1 MRWYEIS
8 IKTTEEAEDAISNIL
23 YELGANGVV
32 IEDNEIVSRPN
43 LWDYI
48 DENQFTKKDYAKV
61 CAYFPESSNILELTH
76 TIEER
81 LKETAKYINIGEG
94 KITVSEVDEKDW
106 AEEWK
111 KYYKPVEIGDIVI
124 VPSWQDYK
132 AEDSKTIVRLDPG
145 MAFGTGTH
153 ESTILCLEAIQ
164 KYVKPEMDVLDVG
177 TGSGI
182 LAIAAKKFLAKR
194 VLAVDID
201 EVAVKVA
208 EENARLNGVEIE
220 IKKNDLVEGIEEK
233 FDVVIA
239 NIVADIIMRLS
250 RDVKKVLKDNGIF
263 ISSGIIED
271 RLEDVLKSFEKNS
284 LEIVEVKKM
293 GTWSLVVS
301 KKTV

>member
-23 YELGANGVV
+23 YDLGANGVV
-32 IEDNEIVSRPN
+32 IEDNEIVARPN

-94 KITVSEVDEKDW
+94 KISVSEIDEKDW

-111 KYYKPVEIGDIVI
+111 KYYKPVEIGNIAI
-124 VPSWQDYK
+124 VPSWEDYK

-164 KYVKPEMDVLDVG
+164 EYVKPKMDVLDVG

-182 LAIAAKKFLAKR
+182 LAIAAKKFLARR

-239 NIVADIIMRLS
+239 NIVADIIKKLS
-250 RDVKKVLKDNGIF
+250 KDINRVLKDDGIF

-284 LEIVEVKKM
+284 LEIVEVKKL
-293 GTWSLVVS
+293 GTWCLVVS

>member
-1 MRWYEIS
+1 MKWYEIS

-32 IEDNEIVSRPN
+32 IEDNEIVTRPN

-81 LKETAKYINIGEG
+81 LKEIAKYIDIGEG
-94 KITVSEVDEKDW
+94 KIAVSEVDEKDW

-111 KYYKPVEIGDIVI
+111 KYYKPVEIGNIAI

-132 AEDSKTIVRLDPG
+132 AEGNKTIVRLDPG

-153 ESTILCLEAIQ
+153 ESTALCLEAIQ
-164 KYVKPEMDVLDVG
+164 EYVKPGMDVLDVG

-239 NIVADIIMRLS
+239 NIVADIIIKLS
-250 RDVKKVLKDNGIF
+250 KDINRVLKEDGIF

-271 RLEDVLKSFEKNS
+271 RLEDVLKNFEKNS
-284 LEIVEVKKM
+284 FEILEVRKM
-293 GTWSLVVS
+293 GTWCLVVS
-301 KKTV
+301 EKTV

>member
-8 IKTTEEAEDAISNIL
+8 IKTTEEAEDAVSNIL

-32 IEDNEIVSRPN
+32 IEDNEIVARPN

-61 CAYFPESSNILELTH
+61 CAYFPESSNVLELTH

-81 LKETAKYINIGEG
+81 LKEIAKYIDIGEG
-94 KITVSEVDEKDW
+94 KISVSEVNEKDW

-111 KYYKPVEIGDIVI
+111 KYYKPVEIGNIVI
-124 VPSWQDYK
+124 VPSWEDYK
-132 AEDSKTIVRLDPG
+132 AEDSKTIVWLDPG

-164 KYVKPEMDVLDVG
+164 KYVKPGMDVLDVG

-182 LAIAAKKFLAKR
+182 LAIAAKKFLARR

-220 IKKNDLVEGIEEK
+220 IKRMTL
-233 FDVVIA
+233 
-239 NIVADIIMRLS
+239 
-250 RDVKKVLKDNGIF
+250 LKA
-263 ISSGIIED
+263 
-271 RLEDVLKSFEKNS
+271 
-284 LEIVEVKKM
+284 
-293 GTWSLVVS
+293 
-301 KKTV
+301 